1 MLISMTGFGQG
12 EASNKEHTVS
22 VEIRTV
28 NHRFLDY
35 SFKLPR
41 MLNAHE
47 RDMKEQIRKRIT
59 RGRIYV
65 TVSVESETAGRNV
78 TVNAPVMER
87 YLEQLREFA
96 TAHGIEGN
104 VDINTLAQLPDA
116 VIVDETEADVKSLW
130 PLAEKALDAAIGLCR
145 QMRITEG
152 KALEKDMTGRMK
164 TVGETVAE
172 IEELAPGNS
181 ARHAE
186 AFQKRIAQLVD
197 DATVDSDRLTTEIA
211 LMADRL
217 DVTEEITRLHSH
229 IAQFNKTLET
239 GGEVSKKLTYLL
251 QEMHREAS
259 TIGAK
264 ASDAEIIKRVVT
276 LKEETEKLREQ
287 VQNLE

>member
-1 MLISMTGFGQG
+1 MTGFGQG

>member
-12 EASNKEHTVS
+12 EASNKGHTVS

-47 RDMKEQIRKRIT
+47 RDMKEQIRKRIA

-65 TVSVESETAGRNV
+65 TVSVESDTAARNV
-78 TVNAPVMER
+78 TVNEPVMER
-87 YLEQLREFA
+87 YLEQLNEFA
-96 TAHGIEGN
+96 AAHGIEGN

-116 VIVDETEADVKSLW
+116 VTVDETEADVQALW
-130 PLAEKALDAAIGLCR
+130 PLAEKALEGALELCR
-145 QMRITEG
+145 QMRTTEG
-152 KALEKDMTGRMK
+152 KALEKDLTGRMK
-164 TVGETVAE
+164 TVGETVVE
-172 IEELAPGNS
+172 IEKLAPGNS

-186 AFQKRIAQLVD
+186 AFQKRIAQLID
-197 DATVDSDRLTTEIA
+197 DAAVDSDRLTTEIA

-264 ASDAEIIKRVVT
+264 ASDSEITRHVVA
-276 LKEETEKLREQ
+276 LKEETQKLREQ

>member
-1 MLISMTGFGQG
+1 MTGFGQG
-12 EASNKEHTVS
+12 EAGDQLHSVF

-41 MLNAHE
+41 TLNSRE
-47 RDMKEQIRKRIT
+47 RDIKERVRGKLN

-65 TVSVESETAGRNV
+65 TVSVESEAAARNV
-78 TVNAPVMER
+78 ALNEPVLER
-87 YLEQLREFA
+87 YLQQLKKFA
-96 TAHGIEGN
+96 AAHELKGD

-116 VIVDETEADVKSLW
+116 VVTDDEEADVQSLW
-130 PLAEKALDAAIGLCR
+130 PLVEKALDAAIDQCR
-145 QMRITEG
+145 QMRATEG
-152 KALEKDMTGRMK
+152 EALQKDLKNRMK
-164 TVGETVAE
+164 RIGTTVTK
-172 IEELAPGNS
+172 IEKLAPVVTKRQ
-181 ARHAE
+181 AD
-186 AFQKRIAQLVD
+186 AFRKRVEQLAA
-197 DATVDSDRLTTEIA
+197 DATVDEDRLTTEIA
-211 LMADRL
+211 MMADRL
-217 DVTEEITRLHSH
+217 DVSEEITRLNSH
-229 IAQFNKTLET
+229 TAQFNETLAV

-264 ASDAEIIKRVVT
+264 ASDSEMVQHVVA

>member
-12 EASNKEHTVS
+12 EAGNKEHTVS

-78 TVNAPVMER
+78 TVNVPVMER

-116 VIVDETEADVKSLW
+116 VIVDETEAEVKAVW
-130 PLAEKALDAAIGLCR
+130 PLAETALDGAIGLCR

-164 TVGETVAE
+164 TIGETVAE

-197 DATVDSDRLTTEIA
+197 DATVDSDRLMTEIA

-264 ASDAEIIKRVVT
+264 ASDSEIIKRVVT

>member
-12 EASNKEHTVS
+12 EAGDQLHSVS

-41 MLNAHE
+41 TLNSRE
-47 RDMKEQIRKRIT
+47 RDIKEVIRERIA

-65 TVSVESETAGRNV
+65 TVSVESEAAGRNV
-78 TVNAPVMER
+78 AVNEPVMER
-87 YLEQLREFA
+87 YLEQLRAFA
-96 TAHGIEGN
+96 AAHQVEGD

-116 VIVDETEADVKSLW
+116 VVTDEEEADVRSLW
-130 PLAEKALDAAIGLCR
+130 PLVDKALDAAIGQCH
-145 QMRITEG
+145 QMRTTEG
-152 KALEKDMTGRMK
+152 KALEKDLKNRMK
-164 TVGETVAE
+164 VVDKTVAR
-172 IEELAPGNS
+172 IEKLAPGV
-181 ARHAE
+181 AKRHAE
-186 AFQKRIAQLVD
+186 TFRKRVEQLAA
-197 DATVDSDRLTTEIA
+197 DATVDEDRLTTEVA

-217 DVTEEITRLHSH
+217 DVTEEITRLNSH
-229 IAQFNKTLET
+229 ISQFNKTLEA

-264 ASDAEIIKRVVT
+264 ASDSDMVQHVVA
-276 LKEETEKLREQ
+276 LKEESEKLREQ